1 MSRYLAVGLLLL
13 LAAGT
18 FAGCRKHTPREGAQ
32 TVPAGTLGQETSA
45 QTLPCAVDPQ
55 GQLMASAQTQEE
67 AQSIADLYG
76 ITLVDWGYGVATYRT
91 DEDPREVIRRGQE
104 NAWPELSLNYIQ
116 QAFGK

>member
-76 ITLVDWGYGVATYRT
+76 ITLVDWGYGVARFYT
-91 DEDPREVIRRGQE
+91 DEDPQLVIRRGQE
-104 NAWPELSLNYIQ
+104 NGWPELCLNRTVR
-116 QAFGK
+116 AFEK